1 MEPPEP
7 LERLVTLGRQLPP
20 NEVAMALLPRPPR
33 WLAPQLQAIG
43 CVAQVVEL
51 ADGTALV
58 AVRRNP

>member
-1 MEPPEP
+1 
-7 LERLVTLGRQLPP
+7 
-20 NEVAMALLPRPPR
+20 MALLPRPPR